1 MVICGNS
8 YIILQKN
15 LRFVIVPTFKES
27 ICKIQIPV
35 FSRTMSSLHRTK
47 IFNAKGIDARSSY
60 WYFIKIESGSEISQ

>member
-1 MVICGNS
+1 M
-8 YIILQKN
+8 
-15 LRFVIVPTFKES
+15 IVPTFKES

-60 WYFIKIESGSEISQ
+60 WYFIKIESNSEISQ